1 MSAYGN
7 FGKYKEACA
16 DFWKLKNPG
25 SQATFAGWLYLF
37 DKDSKNALRVFD
49 MALQYNSLDSAAYH
63 GRGRANAGLKKDQD
77 AVNDFTKAVTLDS
90 TDFHAYAERGVSYV
104 YLKQYQQA
112 YNDAVLALSHNPN
125 DAEAL
130 WVIAEFGG

>member
-1 MSAYGN
+1 
-7 FGKYKEACA
+7 
-16 DFWKLKNPG
+16 
-25 SQATFAGWLYLF
+25 
-37 DKDSKNALRVFD
+37 
-49 MALQYNSLDSAAYH
+49 MALQYNSLDAAAYH
-63 GRGRANAGLKKDQD
+63 GRGRANAGLKRDQD
-77 AVNDFTKAVTLDS
+77 AVNDFTKAVTLDP

-130 WVIAEFGG
+130 WVIAELNKMNRMK